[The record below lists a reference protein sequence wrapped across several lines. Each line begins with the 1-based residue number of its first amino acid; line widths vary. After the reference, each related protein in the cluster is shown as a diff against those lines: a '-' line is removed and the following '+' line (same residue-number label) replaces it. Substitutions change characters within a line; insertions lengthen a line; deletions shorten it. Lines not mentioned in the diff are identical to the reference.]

1 MKYTVIKSKD
11 QYNDYCRQLEQLLNN
26 KSSEEE
32 IELLTLLIESWDRE
46 HNSIEGVDGV
56 NVLRYLMREHGLKA
70 VEVADI
76 VGVGRTQISDILNNK
91 RAIPTGMALRLGRHF
106 KLRSKIFEIEGK
118 SVKT

>member
-11 QYNDYCRQLEQLLNN
+11 QYNEYCRILEQLLVK

-56 NVLRYLMREHGLKA
+56 NVLRYLMREHGLRT

-91 RAIPTGMALRLGRHF
+91 RVIPTGMTLRLGRHF
-106 KLRSKIFEIEGK
+106 KLRPEIFDVESKIG
-118 SVKT
+118 